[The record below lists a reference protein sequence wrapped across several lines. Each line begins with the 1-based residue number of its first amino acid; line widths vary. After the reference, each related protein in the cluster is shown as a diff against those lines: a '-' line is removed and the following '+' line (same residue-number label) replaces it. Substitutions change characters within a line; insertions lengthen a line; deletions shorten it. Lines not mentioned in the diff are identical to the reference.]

1 MTIFNNDKVLFNIF
15 NYLKV
20 KSMELFHFDIE
31 TVSEYRD
38 YETFLSNDERGA
50 KLFEGKWKRMGW
62 DQKFSLEDSYLDQGG
77 IISTYGKICCIS
89 FGYIDSNNEKQIRSF
104 YGEDEKEIV
113 NNFNNLLKK
122 IEQKSFKL
130 SGFRINYF
138 DIPWLL
144 HKLHKYGITPVDMIY
159 LYDKKPWDC
168 RIVDMADDWKQKF
181 AYSYSFDEMVYEL
194 GVNSPKDN
202 MNGSQVHEY
211 FWSGR
216 IDEIKEYCEKDV
228 MACIEVS
235 KIIYKQ

>member
-1 MTIFNNDKVLFNIF
+1 MDLF
-15 NYLKV
+15 
-20 KSMELFHFDIE
+20 MFDIE
-31 TVSEYRD
+31 TVGEYKSFTD
-38 YETFLSNDERGA
+38 FKEHDERGA

-62 DQKFSLEDSYLDQGG
+62 DQKFSLEDSYLDQSG

-104 YGEDEKEIV
+104 YGNDEKEIV

-144 HKLHKYGITPVDMIY
+144 HKLHKYDITPVDMIY

-168 RIVDMADDWKQKF
+168 RIVDMSDDWKQKF
-181 AYSYSFDEMVYEL
+181 AYSYSFDEMCYEL
-194 GVNSPKDN
+194 NVNSPKTKMD
-202 MNGSQVHEY
+202 GSLVNEY
-211 FWSGR
+211 FYSGR
-216 IDEIKEYCEKDV
+216 IEEIKEYCEADV
-228 MACIEVS
+228 SSSIDAS
-235 KIIYKQ
+235 LKLYK